1 MLLQELKRDTESLLY
16 NLKITREQLET
27 FLKVTRTDLADVL
40 YRKSSYDLLK
50 NWINSKTPENV
61 LFVSYETIEY
71 LQDKALKNQQFT
83 KGEMINCYAYNKQT
97 GNYILCVNS
106 SGHCH
111 ISNIDFE
118 LEGLGSY
125 CRFIEYLSNQLNWEE

>member
-1 MLLQELKRDTESLLY
+1 MLLQELKRDTNILLNSL
-16 NLKITREQLET
+16 KATREQLET

-40 YRKSSYDLLK
+40 YKKSSYDLFKQWL
-50 NWINSKTPENV
+50 NSKIQDNL
-61 LFVSYETIEY
+61 LFVSYEMIEY
-71 LQDKALKNQQFT
+71 LQDKNLKDQQYT

-97 GNYILCVNS
+97 RQYILCVNS
-106 SGHCH
+106 NGRCL

-125 CRFIEYLSNQLNWEE
+125 CRFIEYLSNQLN